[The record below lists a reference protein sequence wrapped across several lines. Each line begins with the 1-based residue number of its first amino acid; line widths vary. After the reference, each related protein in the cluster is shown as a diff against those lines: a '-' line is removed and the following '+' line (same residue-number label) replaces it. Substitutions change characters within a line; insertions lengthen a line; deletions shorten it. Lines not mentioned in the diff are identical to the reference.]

1 MPNQTPMT
9 IPPPPADLGVA
20 DSGPTRDFTVAVLVT
35 HKGRIL
41 LHHHIRL
48 GRWLPPGGHVEPN
61 ELPDEAAL
69 REVEEETGVIARLV
83 GIPAI
88 DIDLPGQPRQLCPPV
103 GIQVTPITPGHEH
116 IDLIYL
122 AEGEPA
128 EPRPQV
134 GWFSPEEWEPLRLT
148 DEVAAWCRFAIDR
161 AAARASAML
170 CTDT

>member
-1 MPNQTPMT
+1 MKTHLLA
-9 IPPPPADLGVA
+9 ADPGVA
-20 DSGPTRDFTVAVLVT
+20 DSGLTRDFTVAVLVI
-35 HKGRIL
+35 HEGRIL

-69 REVEEETGVIARLV
+69 REVEEETGVTARLV
-83 GIPAI
+83 GVPAI

-103 GIQVTPITPGHEH
+103 GIQVTPIKPGHEH

-122 AEGEPA
+122 AEGEPV
-128 EPRPQV
+128 EPRPDV
-134 GWFSPEEWEPLRLT
+134 GWFSPEEWESLRLT
-148 DEVAAWCRFAIDR
+148 EEVAAWCQLAIDR
-161 AAARASAML
+161 AASRASAML